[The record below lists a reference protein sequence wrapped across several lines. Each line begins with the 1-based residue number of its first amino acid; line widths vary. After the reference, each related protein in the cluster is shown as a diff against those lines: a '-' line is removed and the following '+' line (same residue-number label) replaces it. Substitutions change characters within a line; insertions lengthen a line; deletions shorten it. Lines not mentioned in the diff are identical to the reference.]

1 MCQPCD
7 KRKDWMPGYISYH
20 KIEMQGIC
28 HLIHGTPNGDQQ
40 PPAHD
45 QVATR
50 LLNPPRQTS
59 QKGRTPVV
67 PFSAGPVNESKMLV
81 DFKKGGSNSWS
92 KRLQNVILKSI
103 ADPINAQ
110 DGKIGR
116 AVVRHFAITG
126 GASDKENINKPCGGM
141 SKSAKSKTNKTI
153 RNTLSGLVI
162 MMLSHDPA
170 LKSTII
176 KIIFDNAA
184 KMQQISV
191 ASSPLPLL

>member
-141 SKSAKSKTNKTI
+141 SKSAKSKSVNSAGLSFDFCPVPVPRRI
-153 RNTLSGLVI
+153 RRS
-162 MMLSHDPA
+162 MMLRTS
-170 LKSTII
+170 
-176 KIIFDNAA
+176 AA
-184 KMQQISV
+184 ERSCGSSGR
-191 ASSPLPLL
+191 SSPVF